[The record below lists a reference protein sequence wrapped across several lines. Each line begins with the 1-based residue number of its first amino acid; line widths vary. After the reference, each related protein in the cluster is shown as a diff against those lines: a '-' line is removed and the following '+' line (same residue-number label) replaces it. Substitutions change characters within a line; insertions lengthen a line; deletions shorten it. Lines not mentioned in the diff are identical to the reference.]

1 MKRRSPLRAL
11 YGLLV
16 VLEVVLLAVL
26 WIYPRYE
33 SSRPATPRAMTSR
46 EREETEAYGQVDLLA
61 AEVLAQSD
69 VVETS
74 SDYTTYTSQTLPQ
87 ALYQCE
93 TLREISE
100 IGEAVYV
107 SYLTSDQ
114 EEIILSFFREGI
126 SEISR
131 YVPASDSYYSLV
143 NTSDGW
149 RAEKHVNFRYGW
161 DSTPVAAAAI
171 ALGVV
176 LLAAPL
182 IARKRPKKSE

>member
-1 MKRRSPLRAL
+1 MKRRSLLRAL
-11 YGLLV
+11 YRLLAA
-16 VLEVVLLAVL
+16 LEVVLLAVL

-33 SSRPATPRAMTSR
+33 PSRPATPRAMTSR

-61 AEVLAQSD
+61 PEVLAQSD

-114 EEIILSFFREGI
+114 EEIILSFFREGL

-182 IARKRPKKSE
+182 ITRNRPKKSE

>member
-1 MKRRSPLRAL
+1 MKRRSLLRAL
-11 YGLLV
+11 YLLLAA
-16 VLEVVLLAVL
+16 LEVVLLAVL
-26 WIYPRYE
+26 WLYPR
-33 SSRPATPRAMTSR
+33 SSRPAAPRAMTSR
-46 EREETEAYGQVDLLA
+46 ELEETENYGQVDLSA

-69 VVETS
+69 VVETTS
-74 SDYTTYTSQTLPQ
+74 NYTTYISQTLPQ

-93 TLREISE
+93 TLRDISE
-100 IGEAVYV
+100 IGEVVYV

-176 LLAAPL
+176 LLAAPV

>member
-26 WIYPRYE
+26 WLYPR
-33 SSRPATPRAMTSR
+33 SSRPAAPRAMTSR
-46 EREETEAYGQVDLLA
+46 EREETEAYGQVDLSA

-69 VVETS
+69 VVETTS
-74 SDYTTYTSQTLPQ
+74 NYTTYISQTLPQ

-93 TLREISE
+93 TLRDISE
-100 IGEAVYV
+100 IGEVVYV
-107 SYLTSDQ
+107 SYLTPGG
-114 EEIILSFFREGI
+114 EEIILTILQERLGA
-126 SEISR
+126 ISR
-131 YVPASDSYYSLV
+131 YVPASDSYYSMT
-143 NTSDGW
+143 NTGDGW
-149 RAEKHVNFRYGW
+149 RAEKYENFRDGW
-161 DSTPVAAAAI
+161 DSTPVASAAI

-176 LLAAPL
+176 LLAAPV

>member
-1 MKRRSPLRAL
+1 MKRRSLLRAL
-11 YGLLV
+11 YLLLAA
-16 VLEVVLLAVL
+16 LEVVLLAVL
-26 WIYPRYE
+26 WLYPRYE

-69 VVETS
+69 VVETTN
-74 SDYTTYTSQTLPQ
+74 YTTYTSETLPQ

-93 TLREISE
+93 TLRDISE

-107 SYLTSDQ
+107 SYLTPGG
-114 EEIILSFFREGI
+114 EEIILTILQERLGA
-126 SEISR
+126 ISR
-131 YVPASDSYYSLV
+131 YVPASDSYYSMT
-143 NTSDGW
+143 NTGDGW
-149 RAEKHVNFRYGW
+149 RAEKYENFRDGW

-176 LLAAPL
+176 LLAAPV

>member
-1 MKRRSPLRAL
+1 MKRRSLLRAL
-11 YGLLV
+11 YLLLAA
-16 VLEVVLLAVL
+16 LEVVLLAVL
-26 WIYPRYE
+26 WLYPRYE
-33 SSRPATPRAMTSR
+33 PSRPATPRAMTSR

>member
-1 MKRRSPLRAL
+1 MKRRSLLRAL
-11 YGLLV
+11 YLLLAA
-16 VLEVVLLAVL
+16 LEVVLLAVL

-46 EREETEAYGQVDLLA
+46 EREETEAYGQVDLSA

-74 SDYTTYTSQTLPQ
+74 SNYTTYTSETLPQ

-93 TLREISE
+93 TLRDISE
-100 IGEAVYV
+100 IGEVVYV

-176 LLAAPL
+176 LLAAPV

>member
-1 MKRRSPLRAL
+1 MKRRSLLRAL
-11 YGLLV
+11 YLLLAA
-16 VLEVVLLAVL
+16 LEVVLLAVL

-33 SSRPATPRAMTSR
+33 SSRPAAPRAMTSR
-46 EREETEAYGQVDLLA
+46 ELEETENYGQVDLSA

-69 VVETS
+69 VVETTS
-74 SDYTTYTSQTLPQ
+74 NYTTYISQTLPQ

-93 TLREISE
+93 TLRDISE

-182 IARKRPKKSE
+182 ITRKRPKKSE

>member
-1 MKRRSPLRAL
+1 MKRRSLLRAL
-11 YGLLV
+11 YLLLAA
-16 VLEVVLLAVL
+16 LEVVLLAVL
-26 WIYPRYE
+26 WLYPRYE

>member
-1 MKRRSPLRAL
+1 MKRRSLLRAL
-11 YGLLV
+11 YLLLAA
-16 VLEVVLLAVL
+16 LEVVLLAVL

-33 SSRPATPRAMTSR
+33 SSRPAAPRAMTSR
-46 EREETEAYGQVDLLA
+46 ELEETKAYGQVDLSA

-107 SYLTSDQ
+107 SYLTPGGEEVILTILQ
-114 EEIILSFFREGI
+114 ERLGA
-126 SEISR
+126 ISR
-131 YVPASDSYYSLV
+131 YVPASDSYYSMT
-143 NTSDGW
+143 NTGDGW
-149 RAEKHVNFRYGW
+149 RAEKYENFRDGW

-182 IARKRPKKSE
+182 IARKRPKNSE

>member
-1 MKRRSPLRAL
+1 MKRRSLLRAL
-11 YGLLV
+11 YLLLAA
-16 VLEVVLLAVL
+16 LEVVLLAVL
-26 WIYPRYE
+26 WLYPRYE
-33 SSRPATPRAMTSR
+33 PSRPAAPRAMTSR
-46 EREETEAYGQVDLLA
+46 ELEETENYGQVDLSA

-74 SDYTTYTSQTLPQ
+74 SDYTTYISQTLPQ

-93 TLREISE
+93 TLRDISE
-100 IGEAVYV
+100 IGEVVYV

-114 EEIILSFFREGI
+114 EEIIMSFFREGL

-161 DSTPVAAAAI
+161 DSTPVASAAI

>member
-11 YGLLV
+11 YRLLV

-33 SSRPATPRAMTSR
+33 PSRPATPRAMTSR
-46 EREETEAYGQVDLLA
+46 EREETEGYGRVDLLA

-93 TLREISE
+93 TLRDISE
-100 IGEAVYV
+100 IGEVVYV

-114 EEIILSFFREGI
+114 EEIILSFFREGLG
-126 SEISR
+126 EISR

>member
-1 MKRRSPLRAL
+1 MKRRSLLRAL
-11 YGLLV
+11 YLLLAA
-16 VLEVVLLAVL
+16 LEVVLLAVL

-33 SSRPATPRAMTSR
+33 PSRPATPRAMTSR
-46 EREETEAYGQVDLLA
+46 EREETEAYGQVDLSA

-69 VVETS
+69 VVETTS
-74 SDYTTYTSQTLPQ
+74 NYTTYISQTLPQ

-93 TLREISE
+93 TLRDISE
-100 IGEAVYV
+100 IGEVVYV

-182 IARKRPKKSE
+182 ITRKRPKKSE

>member
-1 MKRRSPLRAL
+1 MKRRSLLRAL
-11 YGLLV
+11 YLLLAA
-16 VLEVVLLAVL
+16 LEVVLLAVL
-26 WIYPRYE
+26 WLYPRYE

-149 RAEKHVNFRYGW
+149 RAEKHVNFRDGW
-161 DSTPVAAAAI
+161 DSTPVASAAI

-176 LLAAPL
+176 LLAAPV

>member
-1 MKRRSPLRAL
+1 MKRRSLLRAL

-33 SSRPATPRAMTSR
+33 PSRPATPRAMTSR

-69 VVETS
+69 VVETTN
-74 SDYTTYTSQTLPQ
+74 YTTYTSETLPQ

-93 TLREISE
+93 TLRDISE

-107 SYLTSDQ
+107 SYLTPGG
-114 EEIILSFFREGI
+114 EEIILTILQERLGA
-126 SEISR
+126 ISR
-131 YVPASDSYYSLV
+131 YVPASDSYYSMT
-143 NTSDGW
+143 NTGDGW
-149 RAEKHVNFRYGW
+149 RAEKYENFRDGW

-176 LLAAPL
+176 LLAAPV

>member
-11 YGLLV
+11 YGLLAA
-16 VLEVVLLAVL
+16 LEVVLLAVL

-33 SSRPATPRAMTSR
+33 PSRPATPRAMTSR

-69 VVETS
+69 VVETTS
-74 SDYTTYTSQTLPQ
+74 NYTTYISQTLPQ

-93 TLREISE
+93 TLRDISE
-100 IGEAVYV
+100 IGEVVYV

-114 EEIILSFFREGI
+114 EEIILSFFREGL

-161 DSTPVAAAAI
+161 DSTPVAVAAI

-176 LLAAPL
+176 LLAAPV
-182 IARKRPKKSE
+182 IARKRPKNSE

>member
-1 MKRRSPLRAL
+1 MKRRSLLRAL
-11 YGLLV
+11 YLLLAA
-16 VLEVVLLAVL
+16 LEVVLLAVL

-46 EREETEAYGQVDLLA
+46 EREETEAYGQVNLLA

-69 VVETS
+69 VVETTN
-74 SDYTTYTSQTLPQ
+74 YTTYTSETLPQ

-93 TLREISE
+93 TLRDISE
-100 IGEAVYV
+100 IGEVVYV

-149 RAEKHVNFRYGW
+149 RAEKHVNFRYDW
-161 DSTPVAAAAI
+161 DSTPVASAAI

-176 LLAAPL
+176 LLAAPV

>member
-1 MKRRSPLRAL
+1 MKRRSLLRAL
-11 YGLLV
+11 YLLLAA
-16 VLEVVLLAVL
+16 LEVVLLAVL
-26 WIYPRYE
+26 WLYPRYE
-33 SSRPATPRAMTSR
+33 PSRPATPRAMTSR
-46 EREETEAYGQVDLLA
+46 EREETEAYGQVELLA

-114 EEIILSFFREGI
+114 EEIILSFFREGL

-161 DSTPVAAAAI
+161 DSTPVAVAAI

-182 IARKRPKKSE
+182 ITRNRPKKSE

>member
-1 MKRRSPLRAL
+1 MKRRSLLRAL
-11 YGLLV
+11 YLLLAA
-16 VLEVVLLAVL
+16 LEVVLLAVL
-26 WIYPRYE
+26 WLYPR

-46 EREETEAYGQVDLLA
+46 ELEETKAYGQVDLSA

-69 VVETS
+69 VVETTN
-74 SDYTTYTSQTLPQ
+74 YTTYTSETLPQ

-93 TLREISE
+93 TLRDISE

-107 SYLTSDQ
+107 SYLTPGG
-114 EEIILSFFREGI
+114 EEIILTILQERLGG
-126 SEISR
+126 ISR
-131 YVPASDSYYSLV
+131 YVPASDSYFSLT
-143 NTSDGW
+143 NTGDGW
-149 RAEKHVNFRYGW
+149 RAEKYENFRHGW

-176 LLAAPL
+176 LLAAPV

>member
-1 MKRRSPLRAL
+1 MKRRSLLRAL
-11 YGLLV
+11 YRLLAA
-16 VLEVVLLAVL
+16 LEVVLLAVL

-33 SSRPATPRAMTSR
+33 PSRPATPRAMTSR
-46 EREETEAYGQVDLLA
+46 ELEETKAYGQVDLSA

-69 VVETS
+69 VVETTN
-74 SDYTTYTSQTLPQ
+74 YTTYTSETLPQ

-93 TLREISE
+93 TLRDISE
-100 IGEAVYV
+100 IGEVVYV
-107 SYLTSDQ
+107 SYLTPGG
-114 EEIILSFFREGI
+114 EEIILTILQERLGA
-126 SEISR
+126 ISR
-131 YVPASDSYYSLV
+131 YVPASDSYYSMT
-143 NTSDGW
+143 NTGDGW

-182 IARKRPKKSE
+182 IARKRPKNSE

>member
-1 MKRRSPLRAL
+1 MKRRSLLRAL
-11 YGLLV
+11 YLLLAA
-16 VLEVVLLAVL
+16 LEVVLLAVL
-26 WIYPRYE
+26 WLYPRYE
-33 SSRPATPRAMTSR
+33 PSRPATPRAMTSR
-46 EREETEAYGQVDLLA
+46 EREETEAYGQVELLA

-114 EEIILSFFREGI
+114 EEIILSFFQEGL

-161 DSTPVAAAAI
+161 DSTPVAVAAI

-182 IARKRPKKSE
+182 ITRNRPKKSE

>member
-11 YGLLV
+11 YLLLAA
-16 VLEVVLLAVL
+16 LEVVLLAVL
-26 WIYPRYE
+26 WLYPR

-69 VVETS
+69 VVETTS
-74 SDYTTYTSQTLPQ
+74 NYTTYISQTLPQ

-93 TLREISE
+93 TLRDISE

-107 SYLTSDQ
+107 SYLTPGG
-114 EEIILSFFREGI
+114 EEIILTILQERL

-176 LLAAPL
+176 LLAAPV

>member
-1 MKRRSPLRAL
+1 MKRRSLLRAL
-11 YGLLV
+11 YLLLAA
-16 VLEVVLLAVL
+16 LEVVLLAVL

-61 AEVLAQSD
+61 AEVLTQSD

-107 SYLTSDQ
+107 SYLTPGG
-114 EEIILSFFREGI
+114 EEIILTILQERLGK
-126 SEISR
+126 ISR
-131 YVPASDSYYSLV
+131 YVPASDSYYSMT
-143 NTSDGW
+143 NTGDGW
-149 RAEKHVNFRYGW
+149 RAEKYENFRDGW
-161 DSTPVAAAAI
+161 DSTPVASAAI

>member
-11 YGLLV
+11 YGLLAA
-16 VLEVVLLAVL
+16 LEVVLLAVL
-26 WIYPRYE
+26 WLYPRYE

-61 AEVLAQSD
+61 AEVLTQSD

-74 SDYTTYTSQTLPQ
+74 SDYTTYTSETLPQ

-107 SYLTSDQ
+107 SYLTPGG
-114 EEIILSFFREGI
+114 EEIILTILQERLGA
-126 SEISR
+126 ISR
-131 YVPASDSYYSLV
+131 YVPASD
-143 NTSDGW
+143 W
-149 RAEKHVNFRYGW
+149 RAEKYENFRDGW
-161 DSTPVAAAAI
+161 DSTPVAVAAI

-176 LLAAPL
+176 LLAAPV